1 MKWPPRHTVQVV
13 VCVVGWTGQ
22 EKWRRSGDKGVGMVV
37 SEPEKAGL
45 GVEDEGENDSEGLK
59 V

>member
-1 MKWPPRHTVQVV
+1 M
-13 VCVVGWTGQ
+13 CVVGWTGQ

-37 SEPEKAGL
+37 SEPDKAGL